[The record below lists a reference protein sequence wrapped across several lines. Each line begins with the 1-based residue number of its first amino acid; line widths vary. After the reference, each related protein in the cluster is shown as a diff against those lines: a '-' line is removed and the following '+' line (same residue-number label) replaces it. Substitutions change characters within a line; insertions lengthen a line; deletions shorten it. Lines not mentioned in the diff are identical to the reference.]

1 MRYDN
6 TENGSGEDNGG
17 RRVYRPTRREVL
29 QAGAAGA
36 TIVGIGGGTASAGA
50 DSDSQA
56 VDQLSGDD
64 YWERTQDL
72 DQQAP
77 GETINGYTSQ
87 VSAVPGESVDIHV
100 STTPVE
106 QYRIDVHRLGWYDG
120 AGGRRMTSLPGPESD
135 TEGISQP
142 ITEADS
148 DTGINDAE
156 WEVTDTLDIP
166 SDWPSGLYIVEFI
179 LTTGNRSG
187 RSRWYPLIVQ
197 PQTHGEASILVQ
209 VMSSTWQA
217 YNHWPGEEAGGK
229 SIYGFNSDGDAA
241 NVVSYN
247 RPLRNPL
254 LPHGEDGGPMAVYYW
269 EAPLIRYLERE
280 GYTPAF
286 FADQD
291 TDREPEALQNYN
303 LVISAGHDEYWSRQ
317 QRDAFEDARDAGV
330 NLVFTGANTAYWQ
343 VRYQDDGRTMEGYK
357 ETAAEEDPV
366 DDPSEK
372 TDRFRDL
379 YPPRPECE
387 LLGVMYDPPI
397 VSANSE
403 TFPPYTVTEDAL
415 DHPWMDETG
424 FEAGDELPELVG
436 YELDHI
442 IPGCDVPGELSVLFD
457 YEAGTSPDDILDDTP
472 YDGGA
477 QAVTYTAPSNA
488 QVFSTGSMNFVW
500 ALDDSIPPWGPEP
513 QADSRLEQFMRNVL
527 DELTEPPV
535 VDDTE
540 DDDSG

>member
-1 MRYDN
+1 MTSHN
-6 TENGSGEDNGG
+6 NQQW
-17 RRVYRPTRREVL
+17 YRPTRRDIL
-29 QAGAAGA
+29 KAGAAGA
-36 TIVGIGGGTASAGA
+36 AVAGIGSGTASADA
-50 DSDSQA
+50 DSTDRA
-56 VDQLSGDD
+56 VDQPSGDD
-64 YWERTQDL
+64 YWERTQDI

-77 GETINGYTSQ
+77 EERINGYTSQ
-87 VSAVPGESVDIHV
+87 VSIVPGESLDIHV

-106 QYRIDVHRLGWYDG
+106 RYRIAVHRLGWYDG
-120 AGGRRMTSLPGPESD
+120 AGGRRMASLPGPESD

-142 ITEADS
+142 ITEPDS
-148 DTGINDAE
+148 DTGINDAG

-166 SDWPSGLYIVEFI
+166 DDWPSGLYVVEFI
-179 LTTGNRSG
+179 LTTGDCSG
-187 RSRWYPLIVQ
+187 QSRWYPLIVR
-197 PQTHGEASILVQ
+197 PKTHGETDILVQ

-217 YNHWPGEEAGGK
+217 YNHWPGAESGGK
-229 SIYGFNSDGDAA
+229 SLYGFNSDGDAA

-247 RPLRNPL
+247 RPLQNPL

-291 TDREPEALQNYN
+291 TDREPEALQQYN
-303 LVISAGHDEYWSRQ
+303 VVMSSGHDEYWSGQ
-317 QRDAFEDARDAGV
+317 QRDAFENARDAGV
-330 NLVFTGANTAYWQ
+330 NLAFMGSNTAYWQ
-343 VRYQDDGRTMEGYK
+343 VRFQDDGRTMEGYK

-403 TFPPYTVTEDAL
+403 TFLPYTVTEEAL

-424 FEAGDELPELVG
+424 FEAGDQLPQLVG

-442 IPGCDVPGELSVLFD
+442 VPGCDVPGELSVLFE

-500 ALDDSIPPWGPEP
+500 GLDDSVPPWGPKP
-513 QADSRLEQFMRNVL
+513 QADSRLEQFMRNAL
-527 DELTEPPV
+527 EELTEPSAS
-535 VDDTE
+535 DNTDAAA
-540 DDDSG
+540 DG